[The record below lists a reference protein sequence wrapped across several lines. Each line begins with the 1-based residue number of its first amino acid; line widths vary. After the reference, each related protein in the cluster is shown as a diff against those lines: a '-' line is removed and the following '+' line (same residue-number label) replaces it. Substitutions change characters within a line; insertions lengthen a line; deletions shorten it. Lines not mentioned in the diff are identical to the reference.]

1 MMTFN
6 PVIYE
11 IQRVSGRHVEAMRKY
26 SSATIC
32 EAYGGRGALSHTIK
46 PIKPGMKL
54 CGPVVPVMTRPGDNL
69 IVHKAIYAA
78 QPQDILLVC
87 TLNFVEAGFWGGVM
101 TEAAMQRGIAGLV
114 TDGSVR
120 DSEEIIRMSFPV
132 FSQSLCI
139 KGTTKSCLGTVNHP
153 MIFNEIQILP
163 GDLILGD
170 DDGLVVV
177 ARNDVPEVIEM
188 TQKRV
193 EKEQR
198 IISALREGKTTL
210 ELFDFTNT
218 LERIG
223 LKEK

>member
-1 MMTFN
+1 
-6 PVIYE
+6 
-11 IQRVSGRHVEAMRKY
+11 
-26 SSATIC
+26 
-32 EAYGGRGALSHTIK
+32 
-46 PIKPGMKL
+46 
-54 CGPVVPVMTRPGDNL
+54 
-69 IVHKAIYAA
+69 
-78 QPQDILLVC
+78 
-87 TLNFVEAGFWGGVM
+87 
-101 TEAAMQRGIAGLV
+101 
-114 TDGSVR
+114 
-120 DSEEIIRMSFPV
+120 
-132 FSQSLCI
+132 
-139 KGTTKSCLGTVNHP
+139 